1 MRPFPAIYAIVWLIA
16 LAGFVAMAAFAAAH
30 DTFAADVWL
39 THRLQDIHSGAFTN
53 LLDGTEY
60 LARVWV
66 IAPLTVLAA
75 VAFYYIA
82 GSGPAVL
89 VLATLVA
96 RPLNT
101 VVKEIVERPRPS
113 AALVRVENQPGDYSF
128 PSGHAHN
135 ALLFY
140 GLIFYLATFYLP
152 HRRLRLPV
160 QALCLWAVIGNALQ
174 RVNVG
179 DHWPSDVAGALYLG
193 GLALAALIAA
203 HRLYLAWREPG
214 TGSATVRS

>member
-1 MRPFPAIYAIVWLIA
+1 MRPFPAIYTIVWLIA
-16 LAGFVAMAAFAAAH
+16 LAGFVTMAAFAAAH
-30 DTFAADVWL
+30 DTFPADAWL
-39 THRLQDIHSGAFTN
+39 THRLQDVHSSAFAN

-60 LARVWV
+60 LARIWV

-89 VLATLVA
+89 ALATLAA

-101 VVKEIVERPRPS
+101 AVKEIVERPRPS
-113 AALVRVENQPGDYSF
+113 AALVRVEDQPADYSF
-128 PSGHAHN
+128 PSGHANN

-140 GLIFYLATFYLP
+140 GLIFYLAAFCLP
-152 HRRLRLPV
+152 DRRLRLPV
-160 QALCLWAVIGNALQ
+160 QALCLWAVTGNALQ

-179 DHWPSDVAGALYLG
+179 AHWPSDVAGGLYLG

-203 HRLYLAWREPG
+203 HRLYLTCREPG
-214 TGSATVRS
+214 TGSAAVRS